1 MVWAKAGSDTLS
13 SAGDT
18 LTVSGMTAS
27 KFNIFL
33 EHEIATG
40 NIDNPKWTFNNNTNS
55 VYADRVQT
63 NGAADATST
72 NQTGV
77 IVNLG
82 NAAWDRFTVG
92 YVCSISGEEKLL
104 IFASVTGKAAGA
116 GTAPGRNEQVAKFVP
131 SPDASITRVDVTN
144 GGSGDFDTSSNISAL
159 GSDLTPAAAV
169 PFAENA
175 QVGSRAEITDTRK
188 IYHYEDPL
196 TFEDDFSGTD
206 DWTDSNS
213 TYAGVNTTT
222 DVLDFNVAASTTFD
236 EASVYD
242 LTSVSDTSW
251 VLHCKLDVTT
261 YTAISSGGTQTWAF
275 GISSADQTEGQDGTN
290 DFLGIRARI
299 TGSGLNQ
306 WELNDADGEGIGA
319 VENADF
325 TRGLSVETV
334 YLELIRSGSTLT
346 GRFWADSAHTVLL
359 EQNILTIVGTV
370 SSLRYLKVMAA
381 SVPGTGNG
389 VFQGTVDEVKFW
401 NGVTSAGN
409 AWSEEGT

>member
-116 GTAPGRNEQVAKFVP
+116 G
-131 SPDASITRVDVTN
+131 
-144 GGSGDFDTSSNISAL
+144 
-159 GSDLTPAAAV
+159 
-169 PFAENA
+169 
-175 QVGSRAEITDTRK
+175 
-188 IYHYEDPL
+188 
-196 TFEDDFSGTD
+196 
-206 DWTDSNS
+206 
-213 TYAGVNTTT
+213 
-222 DVLDFNVAASTTFD
+222 
-236 EASVYD
+236 
-242 LTSVSDTSW
+242 
-251 VLHCKLDVTT
+251 
-261 YTAISSGGTQTWAF
+261 
-275 GISSADQTEGQDGTN
+275 
-290 DFLGIRARI
+290 
-299 TGSGLNQ
+299 
-306 WELNDADGEGIGA
+306 
-319 VENADF
+319 
-325 TRGLSVETV
+325 
-334 YLELIRSGSTLT
+334 
-346 GRFWADSAHTVLL
+346 
-359 EQNILTIVGTV
+359 
-370 SSLRYLKVMAA
+370 
-381 SVPGTGNG
+381 
-389 VFQGTVDEVKFW
+389 
-401 NGVTSAGN
+401 
-409 AWSEEGT
+409 SE